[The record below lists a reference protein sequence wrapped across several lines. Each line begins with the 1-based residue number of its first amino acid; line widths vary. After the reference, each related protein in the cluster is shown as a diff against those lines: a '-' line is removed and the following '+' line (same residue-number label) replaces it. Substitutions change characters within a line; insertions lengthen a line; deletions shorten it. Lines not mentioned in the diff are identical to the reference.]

1 MKPVRYITWLCAL
14 AGLALSA
21 ANTQAATSNDLPRCV
36 DTTYSSSGMGS
47 CGGDNLNSGVIKVNS
62 SGSVAVTVRGALAD
76 PYSLYEVYWLSIGE
90 PATSAHLVGNFV
102 TDCNGDS
109 VKSSGTPGPATL
121 KTISKASEINSTAYT
136 NIFTAVGNI
145 SAGVFLLYNRGPFS
159 YDPTSAPP
167 CKPSALSEYNT
178 TNSPN
183 DSGATKTTTPFA
195 NPAVSLGTDSVQFLS
210 GYHN

>member
-1 MKPVRYITWLCAL
+1 MKPIRYLAL
-14 AGLALSA
+14 LSTLACLALSA
-21 ANTQAATSNDLPRCV
+21 ANAEAATNNDLVRCT
-36 DTTYSSSGMGS
+36 DTTYSSSGMGG

-62 SGSVAVTVRGALAD
+62 TGTVSVTVRGALAD

-90 PATSAHLVGNFV
+90 PVTSAHLVGNFV

-109 VKSSGTPGPATL
+109 VKNSGTPGPATL
-121 KTISKASEINSTAYT
+121 KTISKASEINSAAYT
-136 NIFTAVGNI
+136 SIFTTAGNI
-145 SAGVFLLYNRGPFS
+145 SAGVFLLYNRGPYS

-195 NPAVSLGTDSVQFLS
+195 NPPVSLGVDAVQFLS